1 MYGKFVAD
9 RQENRHGSTERQANI
24 PYRVTLERL
33 YGHTTTLLHLI
44 LKISLADRRANRLPL
59 GL

>member
-1 MYGKFVAD
+1 MYGKLVAD

-33 YGHTTTLLHLI
+33 LWSHNNSVTFDI
-44 LKISLADRRANRLPL
+44 EN
-59 GL
+59 